1 MANKKVQDIIYIEE
15 ANKVFQYTS
24 IEDLLED
31 PDKLLEMISQH
42 EEFQVP
48 RLEILNDYFLGN
60 NWAILNRDNRKNNK
74 ADHRATHNFA
84 RYISQFIQGYMTG
97 IPIKVDTNEHSDHI
111 NDEVET
117 ISTKDGEYTYGEEES
132 TVPTP
137 LLDDII
143 ELNELNEAD
152 SLNSELSLDLSKYG
166 RAYELVYRDVED
178 IDKLVLLD
186 VMKTFTI
193 HDVSFS
199 GKSIGAV
206 YYDVDPRNVEDRIII
221 LYSEDT
227 RYDLRVSGVDVII
240 EEEQPHFYG
249 EVPIIEYSNNRF
261 RQGDYEPIIPL
272 IDLYDSAQSD
282 TANYMTDFND
292 AILAFS
298 GNLDGGGLDTNQI
311 QELLDMGLLF
321 LGDGVNAD
329 GSRSPLS
336 AEYLIKQ
343 YDVNGTEAYKKR
355 LEEDIHKFSNTPN
368 LNDKSFGGQQT
379 GVAMKYKL
387 FGLEQ
392 SRAIKEQL
400 FKKGLSK
407 RYRLVNSLRRYLR
420 EPSYDYI
427 NEVSFTFTAN
437 LPESEEAEL
446 QAFYQAGGKLSNESL
461 LATLSFIDDPKEEQK
476 RIEAERTLYGTSSS
490 DLDLFNLTNTQRFS
504 EEEGDI

>member
-1 MANKKVQDIIYIEE
+1 MANKKVQDILYSEE

-24 IEDLLED
+24 IEELLED
-31 PDKLLEMISQH
+31 PEKLLEMIKDH
-42 EEFQVP
+42 EESQVP
-48 RLEILNDYFLGN
+48 RLKILNDYFLGN
-60 NWAILNRDNRKNNK
+60 NWAILNRDDRKNKK

-97 IPIKVDTNEHSDHI
+97 VPVKVDTNEHSDYV

-117 ISTKDGEYTYGEEES
+117 EDGDVPSEEEES
-132 TVPTP
+132 VVKAP
-137 LLDDII
+137 LLDDIL
-143 ELNELNEAD
+143 ELNDKNGAD

-166 RAYELVYRDVED
+166 RAFELVYRDVED
-178 IDKLVLLD
+178 NDKLVLLD
-186 VMKTFTI
+186 VMKTFII
-193 HDVSFS
+193 HDIGFS
-199 GKSIGAV
+199 GRPIGAV
-206 YYDVDPRNVEDRIII
+206 YYDDDPREDEGRIII
-221 LYSEDT
+221 LYSET
-227 RYDLRVSGVDVII
+227 MRYDIRVSGEDIVV
-240 EEEQPHFYG
+240 EEVQSHFYD

-261 RQGDYEPIIPL
+261 RQGDYETVIPL

-298 GNLDGGGLDTNQI
+298 GNLDGGLDTQQI
-311 QELLDMGLLF
+311 QDLLDMGLLF

-368 LNDKSFGGQQT
+368 LNDSSFGGQQT

-400 FKKGLSK
+400 FKKGLAK
-407 RYRLVNSLRRYLR
+407 RYRLVNSLRRYLS
-420 EPSYDYI
+420 EPNYDYI

-446 QAFYQAGGKLSNESL
+446 QAFYLAGGKLSNETL
-461 LATLSFIDDPKEEQK
+461 LSTLSFVDDPKEEQK
-476 RIEAERTLYGTSSS
+476 RIEAEQTLYGSSS
-490 DLDLFNLTNTQRFS
+490 TDLDLYSITNSRMTS
-504 EEEGDI
+504 ETEEGDN

>member
-1 MANKKVQDIIYIEE
+1 MANKKVQDILYNEE

-31 PDKLLEMISQH
+31 PDKLLGMINEH

-48 RLEILNDYFLGN
+48 RLKILNDYFLGN
-60 NWAILNRDNRKNNK
+60 NWAILNRDDRKNNK

-97 IPIKVDTNEHSDHI
+97 VPVKVDTNEYSDHV
-111 NDEVET
+111 N
-117 ISTKDGEYTYGEEES
+117 GELEEE
-132 TVPTP
+132 VPTP
-137 LLDDII
+137 LLDDIN
-143 ELNELNEAD
+143 ELNDKNEAD

-178 IDKLVLLD
+178 NDRLVLLD

-193 HDVSFS
+193 HDVGFF
-199 GKSIGAV
+199 GRPIGAV
-206 YYDVDPRNVEDRIII
+206 YYDDDPREDGDRLVI
-221 LYSEDT
+221 LYSET
-227 RYDLRVSGVDVII
+227 KRYDIRVSGENMVV
-240 EEEQPHFYG
+240 EEEQAHFYD

-261 RQGDYEPIIPL
+261 RQGDYETVIPL

-298 GNLDGGGLDTNQI
+298 GNLDGGGLDTQQI
-311 QELLDMGLLF
+311 QDLLDMGLLF

-368 LNDKSFGGQQT
+368 LNDTSFGGQQT

-400 FKKGLSK
+400 FKKGLAK
-407 RYRLVNSLRRYLR
+407 RYRLINSLRRYLR
-420 EPSYDYI
+420 ESNYDYI
-427 NEVSFTFTAN
+427 DEISFTFTAN

-446 QAFYQAGGKLSNESL
+446 QAFYLAGGKLSNETL
-461 LATLSFIDDPKEEQK
+461 LSTLSFVDDPKEEQK
-476 RIEAERTLYGTSSS
+476 RIEAEQTLYGGSST
-490 DLDLFNLTNTQRFS
+490 DLDLYSITNSRMVD
-504 EEEGDI
+504 EVEEGDI

>member
-1 MANKKVQDIIYIEE
+1 MANKKVQDILYSEE

-31 PDKLLEMISQH
+31 PDRLLEMINQH
-42 EEFQVP
+42 EEYQVP
-48 RLEILNDYFLGN
+48 RLKILNDYFLGN
-60 NWAILNRDNRKNNK
+60 NWAILNRDDRKNNK
-74 ADHRATHNFA
+74 SDHRATHNFA
-84 RYISQFIQGYMTG
+84 RYISQFIQGYMSG
-97 IPIKVDTNEHSDHI
+97 VPIKVDTDEHSDRI
-111 NDEVET
+111 SDELEED
-117 ISTKDGEYTYGEEES
+117 IPKEES
-132 TVPTP
+132 SKP

-143 ELNELNEAD
+143 EINDKNDAN
-152 SLNSELSLDLSKYG
+152 SLNSELILDLSKYG
-166 RAYELVYRDVED
+166 RAYELVYRDLD
-178 IDKLVLLD
+178 DNDRLVLLD

-193 HDVSFS
+193 HDVGFS
-199 GKSIGAV
+199 DKSIGAV
-206 YYDVDPRNVEDRIII
+206 YYDDDPREDGGRNII
-221 LYSEDT
+221 LYSDT
-227 RYDLRVSGVDVII
+227 MRYDIRDTGDNIVI
-240 EEEQPHFYG
+240 EEEQPHFYN

-261 RQGDYEPIIPL
+261 RQGDYETVIPL

-298 GNLDGGGLDTNQI
+298 GNLDGGGFDTQQI
-311 QELLDMGLLF
+311 QDLLDMGLLF

-368 LNDKSFGGQQT
+368 LNDSSFGGQQT

-407 RYRLVNSLRRYLR
+407 RYRLINSLRRYLR
-420 EPSYDYI
+420 EPNYDYI
-427 NEVSFTFTAN
+427 DEISFTFTAN

-446 QAFYQAGGKLSNESL
+446 QAFYQAGGKLSNETL
-461 LATLSFIDDPKEEQK
+461 LSTLSFVDDPKEEQK
-476 RIEAERTLYGTSSS
+476 RIETEQTLYGTNST
-490 DLDLFNLTNTQRFS
+490 DLDLYSITNSRVTS
-504 EEEGDI
+504 ELEEGDI

>member
-1 MANKKVQDIIYIEE
+1 MANKKVQDILYSEE

-24 IEDLLED
+24 IEELLED
-31 PDKLLEMISQH
+31 PDKLVEMISEH
-42 EEFQVP
+42 EESQVP
-48 RLEILNDYFLGN
+48 RLKILNDYFLGN
-60 NWAILNRDNRKNNK
+60 NWSILNRDDRKNNK

-97 IPIKVDTNEHSDHI
+97 VPIKVDTNEYSDYV

-117 ISTKDGEYTYGEEES
+117 DGEVTVDEEETS
-132 TVPTP
+132 VPTP
-137 LLDDII
+137 LLNDII
-143 ELNELNEAD
+143 ELNNKNEVD

-166 RAYELVYRDVED
+166 RAYELVYRDTED
-178 IDKLVLLD
+178 NDKLVLLD

-193 HDVSFS
+193 HDIGFS
-199 GKSIGAV
+199 GKPIGAV
-206 YYDVDPRNVEDRIII
+206 YYDDDPREEGDLIVI
-221 LYSEDT
+221 LYSET
-227 RYDLRVSGVDVII
+227 MRYDIRVTGGKVVV
-240 EEEQPHFYG
+240 EEGQPHFYD

-261 RQGDYEPIIPL
+261 RQGDYEIVIPL

-298 GNLDGGGLDTNQI
+298 GNLDGGLDTQ
-311 QELLDMGLLF
+311 QVQDLLDMGLLF

-343 YDVNGTEAYKKR
+343 YDVNGAEAYKKR

-368 LNDKSFGGQQT
+368 LNDTSFGGQQT

-400 FKKGLSK
+400 FKKGLAK
-407 RYRLVNSLRRYLR
+407 RYRLVNSLRRYLS
-420 EPSYDYI
+420 EPNYDYI
-427 NEVSFTFTAN
+427 NEVSFTFKAN
-437 LPESEEAEL
+437 LPESEEGEL
-446 QAFYQAGGKLSNESL
+446 QAFYQAGGKLSNETL
-461 LATLSFIDDPKEEQK
+461 LSTLSFVDDPKEEQK
-476 RIEAERTLYGTSSS
+476 RIEAEQTLYGSSS
-490 DLDLFNLTNTQRFS
+490 TDLDLYSITNSRMFPGV
-504 EEEGDI
+504 EEGDI

>member
-1 MANKKVQDIIYIEE
+1 MANKKVQDILYSEE

-24 IEDLLED
+24 IEELLED
-31 PDKLLEMISQH
+31 PEKLIEMISEH

-48 RLEILNDYFLGN
+48 RLQILNDYFLGN
-60 NWAILNRDNRKNNK
+60 NWAILNRDDRKNNK

-97 IPIKVDTNEHSDHI
+97 VPVKIDTNEHSDQV
-111 NDEVET
+111 N
-117 ISTKDGEYTYGEEES
+117 GELEEDTSEEEVS
-132 TVPTP
+132 TP
-137 LLDDII
+137 LLDDIL
-143 ELNELNEAD
+143 ELNDKNEAD

-166 RAYELVYRDVED
+166 RAYELVYRDLED
-178 IDKLVLLD
+178 NDRLVLLD

-193 HDVSFS
+193 HDVGFS
-199 GKSIGAV
+199 GLPIGAV
-206 YYDVDPRNVEDRIII
+206 YYDDDPREEGDRMVI
-221 LYSEDT
+221 LYSET
-227 RYDLRVSGVDVII
+227 MRYDIRLSGESVVV
-240 EEEQPHFYG
+240 EEGQPHFYD

-261 RQGDYEPIIPL
+261 RQGDYEPVIPL

-298 GNLDGGGLDTNQI
+298 GNLDGGLDTQQI
-311 QELLDMGLLF
+311 QDLLDMGLLF

-368 LNDKSFGGQQT
+368 LNDTSFGGQQT

-400 FKKGLSK
+400 FKKGLGK
-407 RYRLVNSLRRYLR
+407 RYRLINTLRSYLR
-420 EPSYDYI
+420 EPNYDYI
-427 NEVSFTFTAN
+427 DEVSFTFTAN

-446 QAFYQAGGKLSNESL
+446 QAFYQAGGKLSNETLMS
-461 LATLSFIDDPKEEQK
+461 TLSFVDDPKEEQK
-476 RIEAERTLYGTSSS
+476 RIEAEQTLYGSSS
-490 DLDLFNLTNTQRFS
+490 TDLDLYSMTNSRMIPEM

>member
-1 MANKKVQDIIYIEE
+1 MANKKVQDILYSEE

-31 PDKLLEMISQH
+31 PDRLLEMINQH
-42 EEFQVP
+42 EESQVP
-48 RLEILNDYFLGN
+48 RLKILNDYFLGN
-60 NWAILNRDNRKNNK
+60 NWAILNRDDRKNNK
-74 ADHRATHNFA
+74 SDHRATHNFA

-97 IPIKVDTNEHSDHI
+97 VPIKVDTNEHSNH
-111 NDEVET
+111 ESVE
-117 ISTKDGEYTYGEEES
+117 SEED
-132 TVPTP
+132 TPKP
-137 LLDDII
+137 LLNDII
-143 ELNELNEAD
+143 EINDKNDAN
-152 SLNSELSLDLSKYG
+152 SLNSELILDLSKYG
-166 RAYELVYRDVED
+166 RAYELVYRDLD
-178 IDKLVLLD
+178 DNDRLVLLD

-193 HDVSFS
+193 HDVGFS
-199 GKSIGAV
+199 GRPIGAV
-206 YYDVDPRNVEDRIII
+206 YYDDDPREDGGRNII
-221 LYSEDT
+221 LYSNT
-227 RYDLRVSGVDVII
+227 MRYDIRETGENVVI
-240 EEEQPHFYG
+240 EEGKPHFYD

-261 RQGDYEPIIPL
+261 RQGDYETVIPL

-298 GNLDGGGLDTNQI
+298 GNLDGGGLDTQQI
-311 QELLDMGLLF
+311 QDLLDMGLLF

-368 LNDKSFGGQQT
+368 LNDSSFGGQQT

-407 RYRLVNSLRRYLR
+407 RYRLINSLRRYLR
-420 EPSYDYI
+420 EPNYDYI
-427 NEVSFTFTAN
+427 DEVSFTFTAN

-446 QAFYQAGGKLSNESL
+446 QAFYQAGGKLSNETL
-461 LATLSFIDDPKEEQK
+461 LSTLSFVDDPKEEQK
-476 RIEAERTLYGTSSS
+476 RIETEQTLYGTNST
-490 DLDLFNLTNTQRFS
+490 DLDLYSITNSRVTS
-504 EEEGDI
+504 ELEEGDI

>member
-1 MANKKVQDIIYIEE
+1 MANKKVQDILYSEE

-24 IEDLLED
+24 IEELLED
-31 PDKLLEMISQH
+31 PDKLMEMIKEH

-48 RLEILNDYFLGN
+48 RLKILNDYFLGN
-60 NWAILNRDNRKNNK
+60 NWAILNRDDRKNNK
-74 ADHRATHNFA
+74 SDHRATHNFA

-97 IPIKVDTNEHSDHI
+97 VPVKVDTNEHSDHV
-111 NDEVET
+111 NNGVET
-117 ISTKDGEYTYGEEES
+117 VSTKDGDVTLGEEEVS
-132 TVPTP
+132 VPTP
-137 LLDDII
+137 LLDAII
-143 ELNELNEAD
+143 ELNDKNEAD

-166 RAYELVYRDVED
+166 RAYELVYRDLED
-178 IDKLVLLD
+178 NDRLVLLD

-193 HDVSFS
+193 HDVGFS
-199 GKSIGAV
+199 RQPIGAV
-206 YYDVDPRNVEDRIII
+206 YYDDDPREDGDRIVI
-221 LYSEDT
+221 LYSKT
-227 RYDLRVSGVDVII
+227 MRYDIRISGESVTI
-240 EEEQPHFYG
+240 EEEQAHFYD

-261 RQGDYEPIIPL
+261 RQGDYETIIPL

-298 GNLDGGGLDTNQI
+298 GNLDGGLDTQQI
-311 QELLDMGLLF
+311 QDLLDMGLLF

-368 LNDKSFGGQQT
+368 LNDTSFGGQQT

-400 FKKGLSK
+400 FKKGLAK
-407 RYRLVNSLRRYLR
+407 RYRLINTLRGYLR
-420 EPSYDYI
+420 EPNYDYI
-427 NEVSFTFTAN
+427 DEISFTFTAN

-446 QAFYQAGGKLSNESL
+446 QAFYLAGGKLSNETL
-461 LATLSFIDDPKEEQK
+461 LSTLSFVDDPKEEQK
-476 RIEAERTLYGTSSS
+476 RIEAEQTLYGGSST
-490 DLDLFNLTNTQRFS
+490 DLDLYSLTNSRMVN
-504 EEEGDI
+504 EMEEGDI